1 MFGRTDFDLKNNA
14 LDYFPLKKIIGEV
27 KEVKITMQINNE
39 ETEAMFQYQ
48 ESFGNLFPNNS

>member
-1 MFGRTDFDLKNNA
+1 M
-14 LDYFPLKKIIGEV
+14 KKIIGEV

>member
-48 ESFGNLFPNNS
+48 

>member
-14 LDYFPLKKIIGEV
+14 LDYFPLEKIIGGV
-27 KEVKITMQINNE
+27 KEVKITIQISNE

-48 ESFGNLFPNNS
+48 ELFGNLFPNNS

>member
-14 LDYFPLKKIIGEV
+14 LDYFLLKKIIGEV